1 VCMCYVC
8 ICAVYV
14 YMCCVCMCRQM
25 SSTFLKHLLIF
36 ICMNVLPACVHVYH
50 VCLLRSGE
58 GVGFPG
64 SGVTSG
70 CEKPFGLWDLNV
82 SPLWE
87 Q

>member
-1 VCMCYVC
+1 
-8 ICAVYV
+8 
-14 YMCCVCMCRQM
+14 
-25 SSTFLKHLLIF
+25 
-36 ICMNVLPACVHVYH
+36 MNVLPACVHVYH